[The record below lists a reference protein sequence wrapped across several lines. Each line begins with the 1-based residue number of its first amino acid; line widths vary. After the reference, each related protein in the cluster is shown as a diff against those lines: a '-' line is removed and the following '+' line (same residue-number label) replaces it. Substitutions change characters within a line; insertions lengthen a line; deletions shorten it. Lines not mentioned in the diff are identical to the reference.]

1 MKRIPRSLAALP
13 DPIGRP
19 RARGPCW
26 PVVLVCQAVVGV
38 GAASAEETL
47 LYLRQRPPGSV
58 EEVRQL
64 PPAADWRRTAQPL
77 IRLQKAPERAS
88 PPIFGIDAPP
98 QPREAQAPTPAP
110 TATREARRRPLAT
123 DRREPAPGIQLR
135 LDWLLQTSPVGE
147 RAARAGIDTDRAT
160 PSAPLEDALQRSEAG
175 DPVPDLSERV
185 SQAAPDLLASQDP
198 DRWLRVAW
206 ALYRQQHDREAAD
219 WFRRVLA
226 AQPESLPAREGLF
239 YTWRRLGLWEEALTV
254 AEPVA
259 GLARARADL
268 AVELALSARERGE
281 WAQARAWLER
291 AQSEGRRDEDV
302 ERLLAWTSLQGGEAA
317 EAVQRFEALLRRH
330 PEDDDLAQG
339 LWLALRGDG
348 SHPADPRWLEELPAL
363 ARVDRRER
371 ARRWRDVGL
380 AIDAAALDESAD
392 PGLQGLAQPR
402 LTLAWAQQERSGE
415 VGTSRLRVQRQPSL
429 QWQWWGYGAAWTL
442 TVEQQQFD
450 VRGPIPLSRV
460 GSALENGS
468 PPAVAERGWGWELQG
483 RALGPQGW
491 RFRLGSTAHSVDL
504 PATWTGAIGWR
515 QQTDDRA
522 WEAQGFRRAIQESRL
537 AATGW
542 RDPAGGQP
550 WGRVLGQGVRIE
562 GNMAWPTPGQRIGA
576 EWLWERLSGVNVAS
590 NTHRSVDF
598 SWMHDGSLPSMRWAA
613 VGPYI
618 TFEQYGRRLS
628 DYHWGHGGYFSPQR
642 LLSSGIRAAWQ
653 TREPHAWVLAGQ
665 AQVGW
670 QTLREDAA
678 PCFALPPPITPGP
691 CEGLSASRNAG
702 WTGSLAL
709 QGAWRLDPRWA
720 LVGSVLLRSAPSYR
734 EHSWTLGLRYH
745 WAPRG
750 PIVGQDLPAPLR

>member
-1 MKRIPRSLAALP
+1 LVAA
-13 DPIGRP
+13 
-19 RARGPCW
+19 
-26 PVVLVCQAVVGV
+26 

-47 LYLRQRPPGSV
+47 LQLRQRPPASV
-58 EEVRQL
+58 EQIRQL
-64 PPAADWRRTAQPL
+64 PPATDWRRSAQSL
-77 IRLQKAPERAS
+77 IQLQTVPEPVSPSISEIDAS
-88 PPIFGIDAPP
+88 PPSRVAPG
-98 QPREAQAPTPAP
+98 PASAL
-110 TATREARRRPLAT
+110 TVTKEARRRPPAT

-135 LDWLLQTSPVGE
+135 MDWLLQALPADE
-147 RAARAGIDTDRAT
+147 RVAHAEVDTEGAAR
-160 PSAPLEDALQRSEAG
+160 SAPLEDTLQRSEAG
-175 DPVPDLSERV
+175 DSLPDLAERIR
-185 SQAAPDLLASQDP
+185 QETPALLASQDP

-206 ALYRQQHDREAAD
+206 ALYRQQDDIAAAT
-219 WFRRVLA
+219 WFQRVLA
-226 AQPESLPAREGLF
+226 ARPESLPAREGLF
-239 YTWRRLGLWEEALTV
+239 YTWRRLGLWEEALAV
-254 AEPVA
+254 AEPVV
-259 GLARARADL
+259 GLARARADV
-268 AVELALSARERGE
+268 AVELALAARERGE
-281 WAQARAWLER
+281 WEQARAWLER
-291 AQSEGRRDEDV
+291 AQSEGRHDEDV
-302 ERLLAWTSLQGGEAA
+302 ERLLAWTTLQAGEVAEAA
-317 EAVQRFEALLRRH
+317 YQFEALLRRR
-330 PEDDDLAQG
+330 PEDDELAQG
-339 LWLALRGDG
+339 LWLALRGDLSKSVG
-348 SHPADPRWLEELPAL
+348 SQLLKELPAL

-371 ARRWRDVGL
+371 AQRWRDAGL
-380 AIDAAALDESAD
+380 AIDAAALDEPAD
-392 PGLQGLAQPR
+392 PALQGLAQPR
-402 LTLAWAQQERSGE
+402 LTLAWAQQDRSGE

-429 QWQWWGYGAAWTL
+429 QWQWWGYDAAWTL
-442 TVEQQQFD
+442 TLEQQQFD
-450 VRGPIPLSRV
+450 VRGPIPLSRM
-460 GSALENGS
+460 GSALESGS

-522 WEAQGFRRAIQESRL
+522 WEVQGFRRALQESRL

-542 RDPAGGQP
+542 RDPASGQP

-562 GNMAWPTPGQRIGA
+562 GNMAWPTPRQRIGA
-576 EWLWERLSGVNVAS
+576 EWFWERLSGVNVAS

-613 VGPYI
+613 VGPYL

-734 EHSWTLGLRYH
+734 EHGWTLGLRYH